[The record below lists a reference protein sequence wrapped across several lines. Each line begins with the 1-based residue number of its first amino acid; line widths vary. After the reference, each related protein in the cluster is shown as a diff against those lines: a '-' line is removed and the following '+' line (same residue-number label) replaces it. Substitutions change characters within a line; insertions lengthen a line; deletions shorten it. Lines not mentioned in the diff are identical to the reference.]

1 MSQPSPDPEL
11 FSLAQIQHLMRV
23 EFGRAQRYEYPMGCV
38 LVQVDRLAQLR
49 DLHGFEVKESAIAM
63 VVEEIEKQTRASD
76 LLGRMPDERFLLVL
90 PHVPSANAA
99 VVGQRILENVRART
113 IGGSDGDL
121 RVTLSLGAGW
131 SDGGET
137 LFFDAL
143 LECAG
148 EALKFAIDEGGDRM
162 ELRIPGAGGS

>member
-1 MSQPSPDPEL
+1 MSQPPPEPEL

-23 EFGRAQRYEYPMGCV
+23 EFGRAQRYEYPMGC
-38 LVQVDRLAQLR
+38 LIVQVDRLAQLR
-49 DLHGFEVKESAIAM
+49 DLHGFEVKEAVM
-63 VVEEIEKQTRASD
+63 GVVVEEIEKQTRDSD
-76 LLGRMPDERFLLVL
+76 LLGRMPDDRFLLVL
-90 PHVPSANAA
+90 PHVPSKSAA
-99 VVGQRILENVRART
+99 VVGGRILENVRARS
-113 IGGSDGDL
+113 ISAGEAEL

-148 EALKFAIDEGGDRM
+148 EAVKSAAEEGGDRM
-162 ELRIPGAGGS
+162 ELRIPGADGG

>member
-1 MSQPSPDPEL
+1 
-11 FSLAQIQHLMRV
+11 LMRV
-23 EFGRAQRYEYPMGCV
+23 EFGRAQRYEYPMGCL

-49 DLHGFEVKESAIAM
+49 DMHGYECKAAILKV
-63 VVEEIEKQTRASD
+63 VVEEIEKQTRDSD
-76 LLGRMPDERFLLVL
+76 LLGKMPDDRFLLVL

-99 VVGQRILENVRART
+99 VVGNRILENVRGRVVEVEGAE
-113 IGGSDGDL
+113 L

-143 LECAG
+143 LECAQLS
-148 EALKFAIDEGGDRM
+148 LKLASEEGGDRM
-162 ELRIPGAGGS
+162 ELRIPGADGG

>member
-1 MSQPSPDPEL
+1 MPQSSPEPEL

-23 EFGRAQRYEYPMGCV
+23 EFGRAQRYEYPMGCMMIEI
-38 LVQVDRLAQLR
+38 DRVAELR
-49 DLHGFEVKESAIAM
+49 DVHGYEANDAVSK
-63 VVEEIEKQTRASD
+63 VVVAEIEKHTRDSD
-76 LLGRMPDERFLLVL
+76 LLGRMPDGRFLLVL
-90 PHVPSANAA
+90 PHVPSQSAA
-99 VVGQRILENVRART
+99 VVGGRILEGVRGQT
-113 IGGSDGDL
+113 ITLAGVEL

-148 EALKFAIDEGGDRM
+148 EALKAARAEGGDRM
-162 ELRIPGAGGS
+162 ELRIPGASGG